1 MMINENVAHVPTT
14 LDDEYYSPDFFECR
28 KGHAFCAR
36 H

>member
-1 MMINENVAHVPTT
+1 MIKENAVVAPTT
-14 LDDEYYSPDFFECR
+14 LDEDEYYSPDFFECR